1 MSAAKKIGGDK
12 AIWIV
17 VIALAIFSFL
27 PVYSASSNFGVNLI
41 FSNIIKHVSII
52 FIGIMIMYSTHLLDY
67 KYFKGLSLIV
77 LPLVIFLLFFAS
89 FQGNVIDGANANRWL
104 NIPILDIS
112 FQPSTLASIFLL
124 IYLSNFLSKE
134 KNKNLSLTK
143 TFLLMWLPIIL
154 VVGLILPSNF
164 STALL
169 IFIMSTMIIFI
180 AGYKLKHLTVLFLLF
195 IFLIS
200 SFLYAVNKFP
210 DIIPNRVDTWTNRI
224 ENFVN
229 NDIDDTSNYQIN
241 RAKAA
246 IANGKIF
253 GVGAGKSS
261 MKYILPQSTSD
272 FIFSIIAEEY
282 GIIVSLII
290 LLLYVVLLFRIIIT
304 SYRSQ
309 TKFGQLVS
317 VAVGIP
323 VVFQAFTNMAVAV
336 QLIPVTGQPLPLV
349 STGGTSIW
357 ITFLA
362 MGILLSVSKNN
373 LKHNTVVINCL
384 LYTSPSPRDL
394 STSRMPSSA

>member
-1 MSAAKKIGGDK
+1 MSAVKKIGGDK

-17 VIALAIFSFL
+17 VISLAIFSFL
-27 PVYSASSNFGVNLI
+27 PVYSASSNFGANLI

-67 KYFKGLSLIV
+67 KYFKGLSLIA

-104 NIPILDIS
+104 NIPVLDIS

-164 STALL
+164 STAVL

-180 AGYKLKHLTVLFLLF
+180 AGYKLKHLTVLFFLF

-200 SFLYAVNKFP
+200 SFLLAVNKFP

-261 MKYILPQSTSD
+261 MKYVLPQSTSD

-304 SYRSQ
+304 SYRSE

-373 LKHNTVVINCL
+373 LKYNTVVI
-384 LYTSPSPRDL
+384 DD
-394 STSRMPSSA
+394 

>member
-1 MSAAKKIGGDK
+1 MSMLKNIRGDK

-27 PVYSASSNFGVNLI
+27 PVYSASSNFGANLI
-41 FSNIIKHVSII
+41 FSNIIKHISII
-52 FIGIMIMYSTHLLDY
+52 FIGIMIMYSTHLVEY
-67 KYFKGLSLIV
+67 KYFKGLSLII

-89 FQGNVIDGANANRWL
+89 FQGNVIDGTNANRWL
-104 NIPILDIS
+104 NIPILKIS

-124 IYLSNFLSKE
+124 IYLANFLSKE
-134 KNKNLSLTK
+134 KNKSLSFIK

-154 VVGLILPSNF
+154 IVALVLPSNF

-180 AGYKLKHLTVLFLLF
+180 AGYKLKHLATLFFLFVLLL
-195 IFLIS
+195 S
-200 SFLYAVNKFP
+200 SFLFAVNKFP
-210 DIIPNRVDTWTNRI
+210 EIIPNRVDTWTNRI
-224 ENFVN
+224 ENFVK
-229 NDIDDTSNYQIN
+229 NDLDDTSNYQIN

-272 FIFSIIAEEY
+272 FIYSIIAEEY
-282 GIIVSLII
+282 GTIVAFII
-290 LLLYVVLLFRIIIT
+290 LLLYIVLLFRIIII
-304 SYRSQ
+304 SYKSQ

-317 VAVGIP
+317 IAVGIP

-373 LKHNTVVINCL
+373 INYNAVEL
-384 LYTSPSPRDL
+384 DGQ
-394 STSRMPSSA
+394 

>member
-1 MSAAKKIGGDK
+1 MSILKNIRGDK

-27 PVYSASSNFGVNLI
+27 PVYSASSNFGANLI
-41 FSNIIKHVSII
+41 FSNIIKHISII
-52 FIGIMIMYSTHLLDY
+52 FIGIMIMYSTHLVEY
-67 KYFKGLSLIV
+67 KYFKGLSLII

-104 NIPILDIS
+104 NIPILKIS

-134 KNKNLSLTK
+134 KNKSLSFIK

-154 VVGLILPSNF
+154 IVALVLPSNF

-180 AGYKLKHLTVLFLLF
+180 AGYKLKHLATLFFLFVLLL
-195 IFLIS
+195 S
-200 SFLYAVNKFP
+200 SFLFAVNKFP
-210 DIIPNRVDTWTNRI
+210 EIIPNRVDTWTNRI
-224 ENFVN
+224 ENFVK
-229 NDIDDTSNYQIN
+229 NDLDDTSNYQIN

-272 FIFSIIAEEY
+272 FIYSIIAEEY
-282 GIIVSLII
+282 GTIVAFII
-290 LLLYVVLLFRIIIT
+290 LLLYIVLLFRIIII

-317 VAVGIP
+317 IAVGIP

-373 LKHNTVVINCL
+373 INYNTVEL
-384 LYTSPSPRDL
+384 DG
-394 STSRMPSSA
+394 

>member
-1 MSAAKKIGGDK
+1 MSTIKKIGGDK

-27 PVYSASSNFGVNLI
+27 PVYSASSNFGANLI

-143 TFLLMWLPIIL
+143 TFLLMWLPIVL

-180 AGYKLKHLTVLFLLF
+180 AGYKLKHLTVLFFLF
-195 IFLIS
+195 IFLVS
-200 SFLYAVNKFP
+200 SFLLAVNKFP

-229 NDIDDTSNYQIN
+229 NDIHDTSNYQIN

-261 MKYILPQSTSD
+261 MKYVLPQSTSD

-304 SYRSQ
+304 SYRSE

-317 VAVGIP
+317 IAVGIP

-373 LKHNTVVINCL
+373 LKYNTVVIN
-384 LYTSPSPRDL
+384 D
-394 STSRMPSSA
+394 

>member
-1 MSAAKKIGGDK
+1 MSILKNIRGDK

-27 PVYSASSNFGVNLI
+27 PVYSASSNFGANLI
-41 FSNIIKHVSII
+41 FSNIIKHISII
-52 FIGIMIMYSTHLLDY
+52 FIGIMIMYSTHLVEY
-67 KYFKGLSLIV
+67 KYFKGLSLII

-104 NIPILDIS
+104 NIPILKIS

-134 KNKNLSLTK
+134 KNKSLSFIK

-154 VVGLILPSNF
+154 IVALILPSNF

-180 AGYKLKHLTVLFLLF
+180 AGYKLKHLATLFFLFVLLL
-195 IFLIS
+195 S
-200 SFLYAVNKFP
+200 SFLFAVNKFP
-210 DIIPNRVDTWTNRI
+210 EIIPNRVDTWTNRI
-224 ENFVN
+224 ENFVK
-229 NDIDDTSNYQIN
+229 NDLDDTSNYQIN

-261 MKYILPQSTSD
+261 MKYVLPQSTSD
-272 FIFSIIAEEY
+272 FIYSIIAEEY
-282 GIIVSLII
+282 GTIVAFII
-290 LLLYVVLLFRIIIT
+290 LLLYIVLLFRIIII
-304 SYRSQ
+304 SYKSQ

-317 VAVGIP
+317 IAVGIP

-373 LKHNTVVINCL
+373 INYNTVEL
-384 LYTSPSPRDL
+384 DG
-394 STSRMPSSA
+394 

>member
-1 MSAAKKIGGDK
+1 MSAVKKIGGDK

-27 PVYSASSNFGVNLI
+27 PVYSASSNFGANLI

-180 AGYKLKHLTVLFLLF
+180 AGYKLKHLTVLFFLF
-195 IFLIS
+195 IFMIS

-304 SYRSQ
+304 SYRSE

-373 LKHNTVVINCL
+373 LKYNTVAI
-384 LYTSPSPRDL
+384 DD
-394 STSRMPSSA
+394 

>member
-1 MSAAKKIGGDK
+1 MSMLKNIRGDK

-27 PVYSASSNFGVNLI
+27 PVYSASSNFGANLI
-41 FSNIIKHVSII
+41 FSNIIKHISII
-52 FIGIMIMYSTHLLDY
+52 FIGIMIMYSTHLVDY
-67 KYFKGLSLIV
+67 KYFKGLSLII

-89 FQGNVIDGANANRWL
+89 FQGNVIDGTNANRWL
-104 NIPILDIS
+104 NIPILKIS

-134 KNKNLSLTK
+134 KNKSLSFIK

-154 VVGLILPSNF
+154 IVALILPSNF

-180 AGYKLKHLTVLFLLF
+180 AGYKLKHLATLFFLFVLLL
-195 IFLIS
+195 S
-200 SFLYAVNKFP
+200 SFLFAVNKFP
-210 DIIPNRVDTWTNRI
+210 EIIPNRVDTWTNRI
-224 ENFVN
+224 ENFVK
-229 NDIDDTSNYQIN
+229 NDLDDTSNYQIN

-272 FIFSIIAEEY
+272 FIYSIIAEEY
-282 GIIVSLII
+282 GTIVAFII
-290 LLLYVVLLFRIIIT
+290 LLLYIVLLFRIIII
-304 SYRSQ
+304 SYKSQ

-317 VAVGIP
+317 IAVGIP

-373 LKHNTVVINCL
+373 INYNTVEL
-384 LYTSPSPRDL
+384 DG
-394 STSRMPSSA
+394 

>member
-1 MSAAKKIGGDK
+1 MSAVKKIGGDK

-27 PVYSASSNFGVNLI
+27 PVYSASSNFGANLI

-52 FIGIMIMYSTHLLDY
+52 FIGILIMYSTHLLDY

-304 SYRSQ
+304 SYRSE

-373 LKHNTVVINCL
+373 LKYNTVAI
-384 LYTSPSPRDL
+384 DD
-394 STSRMPSSA
+394 